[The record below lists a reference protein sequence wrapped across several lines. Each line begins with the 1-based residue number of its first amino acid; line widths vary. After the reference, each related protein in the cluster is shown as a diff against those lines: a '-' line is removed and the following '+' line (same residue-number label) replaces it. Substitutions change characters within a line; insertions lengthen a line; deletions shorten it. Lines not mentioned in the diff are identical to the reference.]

1 MTKIFRYT
9 LADIIAKKLNEGAIT
24 VKNSIIDPLTEE
36 SLKPQEKVTNFENKL
51 CEIENV
57 ENKLELNIPAETI
70 KRFSVFHHL
79 LLTNFLR
86 IK

>member
-1 MTKIFRYT
+1 MTKIFRDT

-51 CEIENV
+51 CETENV